1 MGFFDGLKK
10 GASDLLAVSQQVAG
24 MTLDAGLAALN
35 GVKTLITDPK
45 KFVEDTAH
53 SVSELGRH
61 ASNSFSDGAAM
72 IGDGWSEAWAAGNP
86 GMFLWK
92 ALGGTAQMASL
103 GASDALKEHVER
115 VSTVQRDE
123 LGNMTG
129 FETGEDCDAITRIL
143 LERNGGWVASIVN
156 GDEEV
161 REALAEGDRDKA
173 NRMFGQTMDQA
184 LIKPAGKVATL
195 AAVGVAVAG
204 TTLVSGGLATPA
216 AVAAASVSLGT
227 AGWLADMKSNKS
239 LVDFDIENAAD
250 DVKDKVEA
258 EVATLKAGGLSD
270 EDAAL
275 YSDIMTVY
283 YQGVAYTGSGDQLG
297 ASQMGEGATNEDLKA
312 WMLNAA
318 GLDEKIAH
326 ATSVLKAQGQPY
338 QVFAQPEPSV
348 VSGRVDLAAAIDSM
362 SAEDQAAVAAFVAS
376 RGQSGGLTAA
386 VSEADPARIS
396 AEMPSAEMPRAEA
409 GGGRVRD
416 VSEPAVSSDSEPSL
430 A

>member
-10 GASDLLAVSQQVAG
+10 GASDLFAVGQQVAG

-35 GVKTLITDPK
+35 GAKTLITDPK

-61 ASNSFSDGAAM
+61 AANSFSDGAVM
-72 IGDGWSEAWAAGNP
+72 IGDGWNEAWAAGNP

-103 GASDALKEHVER
+103 GVSDALKEHVER

-129 FETGEDCDAITRIL
+129 FDVGKDCDAITRIL

-161 REALAEGDRDKA
+161 REALAEGDKDKA

-184 LIKPAGKVATL
+184 IIKPAGKVATL

-227 AGWLADMKSNKS
+227 AGWLADMKGNKS

-250 DVKDKVEA
+250 DVKDKVDA
-258 EVATLKAGGLSD
+258 EVAALKAGGLSD
-270 EDAAL
+270 EDASL

-283 YQGVAYTGSGDQLG
+283 YQGVSYTGSGDQLG

-318 GLDEKIAH
+318 GLDEKIAN
-326 ATSVLKAQGQPY
+326 ARCALEAQGDLSQTFV
-338 QVFAQPEPSV
+338 QLDQPSV
-348 VSGRVDLAAAIDSM
+348 QESTGRAEVINGM
-362 SAEDQAAVAAFVAS
+362 PAEDQAAAAFIAS
-376 RGQSGGLTAA
+376 RGQPVGLTAA
-386 VSEADPARIS
+386 VSEADPTHASVEIPKV
-396 AEMPSAEMPRAEA
+396 EIDDD
-409 GGGRVRD
+409 RVCD
-416 VSEPAVSSDSEPSL
+416 VSVPAAAAKDELSL
-430 A
+430 V